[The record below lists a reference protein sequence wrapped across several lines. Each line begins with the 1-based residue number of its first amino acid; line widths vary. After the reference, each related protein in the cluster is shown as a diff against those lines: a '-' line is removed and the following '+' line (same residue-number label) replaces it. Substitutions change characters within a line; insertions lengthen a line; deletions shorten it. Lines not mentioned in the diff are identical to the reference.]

1 MACIYCGPH
10 FSSRWEDEN
19 RRHDFLH
26 ELTNDKFSVLL
37 EQHNPNYDKMVSN
50 LWDFL
55 KTDNNARNIQRYHI
69 LGGEPFLMS
78 ELDSSIAFWARYGH
92 QNLQFSIVTNLNI
105 PHERFKSYIKK
116 FELLAKK
123 KKIWRLQ
130 LTASLDCWGTEQEYV
145 RYGLDFNL
153 WKKNFEYLLNKSWI
167 YPSINSVISALTIK
181 SLPQL
186 IEQINKYN
194 LNQQDVIEEFRIYS
208 NSILH
213 SFNTSSLIDDPYIF
227 SGEVFKDA
235 FDAALQMMPTD
246 SESQIGQ
253 KQMMLGIANISAQS
267 HNDTKRIEKLKNYLG
282 QLDSRR
288 GTNWKENFPWLEQ
301 IKT

>member
-1 MACIYCGPH
+1 
-10 FSSRWEDEN
+10 
-19 RRHDFLH
+19 
-26 ELTNDKFSVLL
+26 
-37 EQHNPNYDKMVSN
+37 
-50 LWDFL
+50 
-55 KTDNNARNIQRYHI
+55 
-69 LGGEPFLMS
+69 MS